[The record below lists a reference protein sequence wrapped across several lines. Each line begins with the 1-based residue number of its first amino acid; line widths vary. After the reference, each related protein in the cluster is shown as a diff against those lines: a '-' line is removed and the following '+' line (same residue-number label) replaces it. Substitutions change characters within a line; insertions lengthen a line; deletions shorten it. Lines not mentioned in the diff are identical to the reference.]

1 LPYRRDKM
9 AKIGQPPSKG
19 TATADG
25 PNMNP
30 PPYAEG
36 EPKLKKYGPGVDG
49 ALGTTEHNGSIDN
62 VIRTQAAKVGKV
74 YGW

>member
-1 LPYRRDKM
+1 
-9 AKIGQPPSKG
+9 
-19 TATADG
+19 
-25 PNMNP
+25 MNP

-49 ALGTTEHNGSIDN
+49 AIGTTDHNGSIDN
-62 VIRTQAAKVGKV
+62 VISTQVSKVGKV

>member
-1 LPYRRDKM
+1 M
-9 AKIGQPPSKG
+9 AKMGQPPSKG
-19 TATADG
+19 TATSAG
-25 PNMNP
+25 PDMNP

-36 EPKLKKYGPGVDG
+36 EPKLKKYGPGKDG
-49 ALGTTEHNGSIDN
+49 ALGSTEHNGSIDS

>member
-1 LPYRRDKM
+1 
-9 AKIGQPPSKG
+9 
-19 TATADG
+19 
-25 PNMNP
+25 MNP

-49 ALGTTEHNGSIDN
+49 ALGSTEHNGSIDN
-62 VIRTQAAKVGKV
+62 VIRTQTAKVGKV

>member
-1 LPYRRDKM
+1 M

-19 TATADG
+19 SATADG
-25 PNMNP
+25 PNANP
-30 PPYAEG
+30 PPYSEG

-49 ALGTTEHNGSIDN
+49 ALGTTDHNGSIDN
-62 VIRTQAAKVGKV
+62 VISTQVSKVGKV

>member
-1 LPYRRDKM
+1 M
-9 AKIGQPPSKG
+9 AKMGQPPSKG
-19 TATADG
+19 TATSAG
-25 PNMNP
+25 PDMYP

-36 EPKLKKYGPGVDG
+36 EPELKKYGPGTDG

-62 VIRTQAAKVGKV
+62 VISTQVSKVGKV